1 MRKPHGGHRSWEAP
15 LAVAGGTLA
24 LVARVPSPFAVAV
37 TAAVGAVGGLVAV
50 RSSEALAG
58 ARMRW
63 LLAVALGSI
72 PFLAASTL
80 LMNNPLPRAAGIAI
94 ASSVVAAI
102 AEEVFFRRLVYGWL
116 ERWGTALAIVGSAA
130 LFAAIHVPVYGW
142 GVLPLD
148 FAAGMIFGWQR
159 KATGGWTA
167 PAATHVFANL
177 LASL

>member
-1 MRKPHGGHRSWEAP
+1 MRERQGVRSWEAP

-50 RSSEALAG
+50 RSTDALAG
-58 ARMRW
+58 ARLRW
-63 LLAVALGSI
+63 LVAVALGSL
-72 PFLAASTL
+72 PFFVASTL
-80 LMNNPLPRAAGIAI
+80 LMSNPLPRAAWVAI

-116 ERWGTALAIVGSAA
+116 ERWGTALAIAGSAA
-130 LFAAIHVPVYGW
+130 LFAAIHVPVYGL

-148 FAAGMIFGWQR
+148 FAAGLIFGWQR
-159 KATGGWTA
+159 RATGSWTA

>member
-1 MRKPHGGHRSWEAP
+1 MRERQGVRSWEAP

-50 RSSEALAG
+50 RSTDVLAG
-58 ARMRW
+58 ARLRW
-63 LLAVALGSI
+63 LVAVALGSL
-72 PFLAASTL
+72 PFLVASTL
-80 LMNNPLPRAAGIAI
+80 LMSNPLPRAAWVAI
-94 ASSVVAAI
+94 AASVVAAI

-116 ERWGTALAIVGSAA
+116 ERWGTAVAIAGSAA
-130 LFAAIHVPVYGW
+130 LFAAIHVPVYGL

-148 FAAGMIFGWQR
+148 FAAGLIFGWQR
-159 KATGGWTA
+159 RATGSWTA